1 MEMDAFTLDQ
11 LRIFIAVVEAGSL
24 SAAARRLNRA
34 QSAVTYAV
42 QKLENQVGTALFD
55 RSSYRPTLS
64 EAGHI
69 LLPMA
74 QRVLDDVA
82 RFRSSALELSR
93 GLEVQLRLGVAG
105 GIPMNLVT
113 PALADF
119 RNAFPTVQI
128 RLIVHPFSM
137 AAGRNAPTLAKGEAD
152 LRILYEQLLPDTL
165 LRYPIANI
173 ALVTVAA
180 ASHPLAVLPGPLD
193 MQTLQDHV
201 QIVLSEVEEAVAGED
216 VQVAALNTWRVTDQA
231 ARHSLILAGIGWGS
245 LPEVL
250 VKDDLASG
258 RLVCLSVK
266 SDGFQ
271 QVRNLRIVVAHRQDE
286 PLGPAGR
293 WLLARLSGVNTS
305 PTPKVSKRRTDR

>member
-11 LRIFIAVVEAGSL
+11 FRIFIAVVEAGSF
-24 SAAARRLNRA
+24 SAAARRLHRA

-42 QKLENQVGTALFD
+42 QKLEDQVGTALFD
-55 RSSYRPTLS
+55 RSAYRPTLS
-64 EAGHI
+64 EAGHL
-69 LLPMA
+69 LLPKA

-105 GIPMNLVT
+105 GVPMNLLT

-137 AAGRNAPTLAKGEAD
+137 ATGRNAPTLAKGVAD

-165 LRYPIANI
+165 LRYPIVNMD
-173 ALVTVAA
+173 LVTVAA
-180 ASHPLAVLPGPLD
+180 PSHPLARLPGILD
-193 MQTLQDHV
+193 LQILQDHL
-201 QIVLSEVEEAVAGED
+201 QIVLSETEEAVTGED
-216 VQVAALNTWRVTDQA
+216 VQVAALNTWRVTEQS

-245 LPEVL
+245 LPEAL
-250 VKDDLASG
+250 VEDDLASD
-258 RLVCLSVK
+258 RLVRLSVRR
-266 SDGFQ
+266 DGFQ
-271 QVRNLRIVVAHRQDE
+271 QVRNLRLVVAHRQDE

-293 WLLARLSGVNTS
+293 WLLARLSSIDTS
-305 PTPKVSKRRTDR
+305 STPEAE